1 MQTGLETLETLDRL
15 DQRISRTMRS
25 IGPWLLRLSLGVVF
39 VWFGALKPLGLSPAN
54 ELVARTVVW
63 FPPGVFLP
71 ILGAWEVAIG
81 VCLLLKPLNRVGI
94 LLLLLQMPGTM
105 LPLVL
110 LPEVCFVHVPFVPT
124 IEGQYIIKNLVL
136 ISAAIVVGGWVR
148 EPSVLSGARASAPGV
163 E

>member
-1 MQTGLETLETLDRL
+1 MQARLERFDRL
-15 DQRISRTMRS
+15 DRRISQAMRR
-25 IGPWLLRLSLGVVF
+25 IGPWLLRISLGIVF
-39 VWFGALKPLGLSPAN
+39 IWFGALKPLGLSPAN

-110 LPEVCFVHVPFVPT
+110 LPDVCFVHVPFVPT

-148 EPSVLSGARASAPGV
+148 EPDGRSSAGAQPPGA
-163 E
+163 